1 MFNFSLQ
8 RVLELK
14 ARREQAAAIEL
25 ARTRSAA
32 DEARRECTALEAAR
46 AEGLR
51 QMSAEAR
58 PTVGGMRNSGYL
70 LQLLDEQIG
79 QARIIAAAAEERA
92 AASMSE
98 FTLASQERR
107 VLDRLRERH
116 LMNWQTEQ
124 VQIDRRTMDDIALS
138 RFTQSATTDTETE
151 SE

>member
-1 MFNFSLQ
+1 MFRFSLQ

-25 ARTRSAA
+25 ARTRTAA
-32 DEARRECTALEAAR
+32 DEAKQEWEALEAAR

-51 QMSAEAR
+51 QMSAGAR
-58 PTVGGMRNSGYL
+58 PTVGEMRNSGYL

-79 QARIIAAAAEERA
+79 QAQILAAHAQEQAD
-92 AASMSE
+92 ASMSV

-116 LMNWQTEQ
+116 LTSWQTEQ
-124 VQIDRRTMDDIALS
+124 VQIDRKTMDDIALG
-138 RFTQSATTDTETE
+138 RFAQGASTDTE